1 MCVVEKT
8 VSELIWHGIKSPR
21 NFKWENLLFKWTIIQ
36 AGLGGPA
43 AEKVFLI
50 PAAWL
55 WMPLGDIAEL
65 HIICSKPEPFD
76 SPNKLPSVSLVSSS
90 TTLLST
96 WRGS

>member
-8 VSELIWHGIKSPR
+8 VSELIWHSIKSPR
-21 NFKWENLLFKWTIIQ
+21 NFKWENLLFKWTIIL

-65 HIICSKPEPFD
+65 HIICNRPEPFCFD
-76 SPNKLPSVSLVSSS
+76 SPNKLPSVGVVSSS
-90 TTLLST
+90 TT